1 MFSYLLIFVQS
12 VLIFLYFLTFVIYV
26 FSLYFLISLSRGINF
41 IDFSQIATFW
51 FHWFFPL
58 YFIFYFY
65 FFYSGIYYILFPH
78 SLGFICSLFPVSLVE
93 AALLGL
99 RHPFFSDIDISCYQ
113 FPLNISWLTRTHF
126 DRLVFIFTL
135 VKVLSNFH
143 FVVFLWPMDYFL
155 ELSLT
160 IVSKYL
166 RFFF

>member
-1 MFSYLLIFVQS
+1 M
-12 VLIFLYFLTFVIYV
+12 IFLNCLLV
-26 FSLYFLISLSRGINF
+26 SLI
-41 IDFSQIATFW
+41 
-51 FHWFFPL
+51 FPL

-65 FFYSGIYYILFPH
+65 FFYSGNYYILFLH

-99 RHPFFSDIDISCYQ
+99 RHPFFSDIDVSCYQ
-113 FPLNISWLTRTHF
+113 FPLNIALLTPTHF
-126 DRLVFIFTL
+126 DRFVFIFTL

-160 IVSKYL
+160 IVAKYL
-166 RFFF
+166 RFFLMIFKFHCYQRTHFVLL